1 MIRMTVKLLVEGDE
15 KYAYDF
21 NVHPQ
26 WESHVKVMVKNKLEE
41 LAHDFDIQKTN
52 GSETDG

>member
-26 WESHVKVMVKNKLEE
+26 WESHVKIMVKNKLEE
-41 LAHDFDIQKTN
+41 LAHDFDIQNPN
-52 GSETDG
+52 GSADK